1 MRHLVWVCAVAVI
14 QGATFLVLLGE
25 QIGRAEHF
33 EAARYES
40 RVLAVGVAILSAPV
54 FYLVRPEWTFWLRPY
69 LGDDLWII
77 VLLAVVN
84 ALCWGAS
91 AAGLVW
97 WWRRR
102 RSTVPS
108 NNGVQPA
115 PTNGRG

>member
-14 QGATFLVLLGE
+14 QGAAFLVLLGE

-40 RVLAVGVAILSAPV
+40 RVLAVGVAFLSAPV
-54 FYLVRPEWTFWLRPY
+54 FYLVRPEWAFCCVPCV
-69 LGDDLWII
+69 GDVFWII
-77 VLLAVVN
+77 VLLAMVN

-102 RSTVPS
+102 R
-108 NNGVQPA
+108 
-115 PTNGRG
+115 